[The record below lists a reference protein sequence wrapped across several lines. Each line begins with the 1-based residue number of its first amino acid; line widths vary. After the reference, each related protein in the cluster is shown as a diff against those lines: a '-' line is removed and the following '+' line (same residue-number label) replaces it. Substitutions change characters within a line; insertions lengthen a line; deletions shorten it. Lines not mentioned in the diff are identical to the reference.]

1 MMDLS
6 PEHQLFQDATE
17 SEVILDF
24 SVESQAIA
32 YVHKLHRWRKRNPE
46 ICTDSIRQVI
56 VSRKGNRVLL
66 SIPEMTRIK

>member
-17 SEVILDF
+17 TPVELDF
-24 SVESQAIA
+24 TIESQAIA